1 MEMCVCSPQ
10 QKGGPHMCFVQ
21 VGLCTSTSSMAMGS
35 DYMAYVG
42 PSCSRRSKRL
52 GLKAADPQIRIEQIA
67 PTNRIARIAQLKE
80 NQTLLAPKA
89 QGSALLR
96 HIADNV
102 GPRKSASGEGKI
114 LLQSVPATTPA
125 SSSMSSAEEQLRT
138 LTGML
143 RKTRDQLTPETQAY
157 LTTLNVQATR
167 TTAKSLHSAVS
178 KLEKA
183 QNGLTEVQGA
193 RLQLHCKWRN
203 FVTEAVERWTQS
215 TEDFKKEDQIEA
227 QIQATKDAL
236 PEIKEQY
243 TQTHTQMGRKAT
255 AVEISDDEDNKID
268 AASAKISDGL
278 QQMMG
283 SLTHLKETADQMVE
297 EQQQGGQTTLPWR
310 RRSAR
315 RAVFYGARQDEALG
329 SAYCLGHEHGT
340 FNTALA
346 YWTHSICDEP
356 TFKSVWAASFEG
368 LQAAFDLDL
377 PLTS

>member
-1 MEMCVCSPQ
+1 MRLDQLNGIYRTLAKHHSFDPRFLARIKSAMELQPWKCACVRLNKKVALTCASCKWGYAPAPQ
-10 QKGGPHMCFVQ
+10 AWQWDQITWPIRG
-21 VGLCTSTSSMAMGS
+21 TI
-35 DYMAYVG
+35 
-42 PSCSRRSKRL
+42 SRRSKRL
-52 GLKAADPQIRIEQIA
+52 GLKATDPQIRIEQIA

-102 GPRKSASGEGKI
+102 GPRKSASGEEKI

-143 RKTRDQLTPETQAY
+143 RKTPDQLTPETQAY

-178 KLEKA
+178 KLKKA

-227 QIQATKDAL
+227 QIQAAKDAL

-297 EQQQGGQTTLPWR
+297 E
-310 RRSAR
+310 SKNNNK
-315 RAVFYGARQDEALG
+315 AVKRP
-329 SAYCLGHEHGT
+329 CLGDADQPE
-340 FNTALA
+340 
-346 YWTHSICDEP
+346 EP
-356 TFKSVWAASFEG
+356 SFTEP
-368 LQAAFDLDL
+368 DKMK
-377 PLTS
+377 P